1 MKIVTNQSAIKRYSN
16 IGMWASFLSPILF
29 LLSGSTYLSSP
40 ANLGISLL
48 LLLFGFIFF
57 QTGIAF
63 KKWGRGAEEA
73 FSQALKK
80 LGNDYTLYNFHTPV
94 SHLLVGPAGIWIL
107 IPKFSNGEITYNMD
121 KKKWKLSRKS
131 LLKKLISI
139 LLEGIGR
146 PHLEII
152 GEADALDRHLQKSWI
167 AESSPHVDAA
177 LVFINQHA
185 VINADNAPVPTIHL
199 RKLREFI
206 RSQEKINRPSHSQIK
221 AFKVLFDS

>member
-1 MKIVTNQSAIKRYSN
+1 MKIITNESAIKRYSS
-16 IGMWASFLSPILF
+16 IGMWASFLSPVLF

-40 ANLGISLL
+40 ANIGVSLL

-73 FSQALKK
+73 FSQTLKK
-80 LGNDYTLYNFHTPV
+80 LGGDYTLYNFHTPV

-107 IPKFSNGEITYNMD
+107 IPKFANGTITYHQK
-121 KKKWKLSRKS
+121 KKKWKLTHKS
-131 LLKKLISI
+131 PLKKLISV

-152 GEADALDRHLQKSWI
+152 GEADALDRHLQKTWI

-177 LVFINQHA
+177 LVFMNPDA
-185 VINADNAPVPTIHL
+185 VVNAENASVPTIHL
-199 RKLREFI
+199 SKLRGFI
-206 RSQEKINRPSHSQIK
+206 RAQEKVNSPPHSQIK
-221 AFKVLFDS
+221 AFKALFDA